1 MPAVYS
7 QVDSSVDR
15 VDRSSQFYNLPPR
28 FYNQEKSIVMIA
40 AQPDRLDRLEALAE
54 KNLVAIE
61 KLTKDIE
68 TQREESKDLGL
79 RFGYY
84 QQSMQS
90 VINLAFSLIASATI
104 SVFITVVLKR

>member
-1 MPAVYS
+1 MT
-7 QVDSSVDR
+7 Q
-15 VDRSSQFYNLPPR
+15 
-28 FYNQEKSIVMIA
+28 
-40 AQPDRLDRLEALAE
+40 AQPDRLDRLEVWAE

-61 KLTKDIE
+61 KLTRDIE
-68 TQREESKDLGL
+68 IQRAEAKDLGA

>member
-1 MPAVYS
+1 MT
-7 QVDSSVDR
+7 
-15 VDRSSQFYNLPPR
+15 
-28 FYNQEKSIVMIA
+28 A

-54 KNLVAIE
+54 KNLIAIE
-61 KLTKDIE
+61 KNSIAIDKLTKDIE
-68 TQREESKDLGL
+68 TQREESKDLGS

>member
-1 MPAVYS
+1 MT
-7 QVDSSVDR
+7 Q
-15 VDRSSQFYNLPPR
+15 
-28 FYNQEKSIVMIA
+28 
-40 AQPDRLDRLEALAE
+40 AQPDRLDRLEVLAE

-61 KLTKDIE
+61 KLTRDIE
-68 TQREESKDLGL
+68 IQRAEAKALGA

>member
-1 MPAVYS
+1 MTT
-7 QVDSSVDR
+7 
-15 VDRSSQFYNLPPR
+15 N
-28 FYNQEKSIVMIA
+28 
-40 AQPDRLDRLEALAE
+40 QPDRLDRIEALVE
-54 KNLVAIE
+54 KNSVAIE

-68 TQREESKDLGL
+68 QQREEAKELGM

>member
-1 MPAVYS
+1 MTPEQIQQAIENLLITTERTTA
-7 QVDSSVDR
+7 SVD
-15 VDRSSQFYNLPPR
+15 
-28 FYNQEKSIVMIA
+28 
-40 AQPDRLDRLEALAE
+40 
-54 KNLVAIE
+54 

-68 TQREESKDLGL
+68 EQRQESKDLSS

-104 SVFITVVLKR
+104 SVFITVILKR

>member
-1 MPAVYS
+1 MT
-7 QVDSSVDR
+7 
-15 VDRSSQFYNLPPR
+15 
-28 FYNQEKSIVMIA
+28 A

-54 KNLVAIE
+54 KNLIAIEKNSVAIE
-61 KLTKDIE
+61 KNSMAIDKLTKDIE
-68 TQREESKDLGL
+68 AQREEAKELGS

>member
-1 MPAVYS
+1 MNERWT
-7 QVDSSVDR
+7 D
-15 VDRSSQFYNLPPR
+15 
-28 FYNQEKSIVMIA
+28 E
-40 AQPDRLDRLEALAE
+40 RLDKMADRLEQTIE
-54 KNLVAIE
+54 AID

-84 QQSMQS
+84 QQSIQS